1 MEPHSFS
8 VNSLPD
14 AEESAVQYNCKFGA
28 KPQETAHKKLILI
41 IRDHSWS
48 KSVIQLY
55 SYTWQA
61 EDYDEEKASL
71 IYNIMAT
78 VDNIR
83 YAAFLF
89 LKITFSYSIV
99 LGLQVT
105 NNVFLVF
112 LLSTNIGYCATSIW
126 SFKPPNNKN
135 LHLTHRRWFFSW
147 KRVSLGSF
155 CFETLLFF
163 ENARLPTY
171 LPYIFNRWNFSN
183 RSQRNYELLNV
194 IENRI

>member
-1 MEPHSFS
+1 MGETCSLNKTPKFLINSSSYQYYILSVLPLKRNQYNCTRWFLSLEPHSFS

-14 AEESAVQYNCKFGA
+14 AEESAVQYNCRFGA
-28 KPQETAHKKLILI
+28 KPQETAHKKLILSI
-41 IRDHSWS
+41 SPWS
-48 KSVIQLY
+48 FLIEISDSIQLY

-112 LLSTNIGYCATSIW
+112 LLSTNIGYCAKSIW
-126 SFKPPNNKN
+126 SFEPPNNKN
-135 LHLTHRRWFFSW
+135 LHLTHRRWFFPE
-147 KRVSLGSF
+147 KGFL
-155 CFETLLFF
+155 
-163 ENARLPTY
+163 
-171 LPYIFNRWNFSN
+171 
-183 RSQRNYELLNV
+183 
-194 IENRI
+194 